1 MRDLTLERKVT
12 IFKSLAISKIVHL
25 ALVTNI
31 PVSTIDLLIKIQK
44 EFLWG
49 KKKPKIKHET
59 LCNDYENGGIKNV
72 DIFFKIASLQC
83 SWIRRLFDPNF
94 HQWKVIPLALINKYL
109 GKNFKFH
116 SQLKLDKSYLS
127 KFPNYYKEMFL
138 RWAKLFTS
146 PVTVPSTIVS
156 QCLWFNKEIQVGN
169 KCIYFSKFA
178 EKDINFL
185 SQYLNSAAKLKSWEI
200 FKEEYNLTEACR
212 FQWLQIIH
220 SIPKQWKER
229 IASFDGNFESLLIKD
244 HNLIKKHQVYSITRL
259 DSKEL
264 YKLQII
270 LRCKKPTSQSYF
282 ENYFKTDDFDWK
294 KIYVIPRIV
303 TIDTKQ
309 RAFQFKIL
317 NNILYL
323 NKRLFLF
330 GITKNSMCS
339 FCKTQEET
347 IMHSS
352 YDCVHTQLLWKK
364 LQTYLSS
371 HLSIPT
377 LTPQSAIFGFIDIED
392 FKIVNH
398 ILIIFKFCVYKSRN
412 KINPNFEY
420 LKHRITK
427 VKNMEERIS
436 KNDPSKKR
444 KFSKKWEILVN
455 KF

>member
-1 MRDLTLERKVT
+1 
-12 IFKSLAISKIVHL
+12 
-25 ALVTNI
+25 
-31 PVSTIDLLIKIQK
+31 
-44 EFLWG
+44 
-49 KKKPKIKHET
+49 
-59 LCNDYENGGIKNV
+59 
-72 DIFFKIASLQC
+72 
-83 SWIRRLFDPNF
+83 
-94 HQWKVIPLALINKYL
+94 
-109 GKNFKFH
+109 
-116 SQLKLDKSYLS
+116 
-127 KFPNYYKEMFL
+127 MFR

-146 PVTVPSTIVS
+146 TVTVPSTIVS

-185 SQYLNSAAKLKSWEI
+185 GHYFDSAGKLKSWEI

-220 SIPKQWKER
+220 SIPKQKER
-229 IASFDGNFESLLIKD
+229 IASFDGNLESLLIKD

-309 RAFQFKIL
+309 RAFQYKIL

-323 NKRLFLF
+323 NKMLFLF

-347 IMHSS
+347 IMHSF
-352 YDCVHTQLLWKK
+352 YDCAHTQLLWKK

-371 HLSIPT
+371 HLSFLP
-377 LTPQSAIFGFIDIED
+377 
-392 FKIVNH
+392 
-398 ILIIFKFCVYKSRN
+398 
-412 KINPNFEY
+412 
-420 LKHRITK
+420 
-427 VKNMEERIS
+427 
-436 KNDPSKKR
+436 
-444 KFSKKWEILVN
+444 
-455 KF
+455 